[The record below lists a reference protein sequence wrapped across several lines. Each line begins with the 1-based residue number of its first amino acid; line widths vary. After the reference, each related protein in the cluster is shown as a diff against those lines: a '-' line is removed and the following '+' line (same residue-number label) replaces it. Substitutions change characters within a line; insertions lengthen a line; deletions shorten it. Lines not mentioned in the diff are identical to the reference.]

1 MKKTAQK
8 PLKKQ
13 PSVRLAKHIAPLRYA
28 ITLHPDLE
36 AHTFSGEEVV
46 TVTLSKAVREITLH
60 SLELAVMSAAVSYGK
75 LTFSAEKITYDEKA
89 ETATFHF
96 AKPIPVGKAKLTI
109 AWTGILKDNMR
120 GFYKSRYVVNGAER
134 FMATTQFEAT
144 DARRCIPCF
153 DEPAQKA
160 VFDVSL
166 VVADGKTAISNTLP
180 TQIREHSA
188 GYKVVSFAPTPKMST
203 YLLAFIV
210 GDFEAVEKRT
220 KSGVLVR
227 VLAVPGKSH
236 QAGFALE
243 TTARCLEFYEEY
255 FGIKYPLNT
264 LDMIAIPDF
273 ASLAME
279 NWGAITFR
287 EFGLLVDEENSSTNT
302 KEEVAEVIAHELA
315 HQWFGNLVTMEWWT
329 HLWLNEGFA
338 SYVPYLALEKLFPE
352 WDSWEGF
359 STYTLAGALKLDALH
374 HTHPIEVEVHHP
386 NDIGEIFDA
395 VSYLKGASVIR
406 MLAEYIGAKDFR
418 KGLSAYLKKHS
429 YANASTTDLWDAF
442 EKASGKPVKKMMAF
456 WTGTSGYPVLSAS
469 MPGKK
474 LTLTQKRFYSSVAS
488 AKKSVS
494 SAAWPIPV
502 SYVTEK
508 GESTP
513 VLMTKQA
520 LSLPLPTS
528 GWLKLN
534 AHEGSLYRVRYDAAL
549 LTALAAPI
557 RTQELP
563 YIDRLGVI
571 RDLFSLAEAGE
582 YDTTT
587 ALEFSAL
594 YKDETRYVVWAEIV
608 TGFRT
613 VANLIAG
620 QPYEKAFRA
629 YVRDILAGAAT
640 RIGWEFVSG
649 ESHND
654 MTLRPL
660 ILGAA
665 AYFGDK
671 AVIAEALARFDRR
684 AQAPIHPDLRGLV
697 YATYARQGGEKE
709 YEVLLAMYRTETLSE
724 EQNRILGALGLFTQV
739 KLLKRTLALTLTSE
753 VRLQDRNG
761 VFASVLVNTHGRA
774 LAWEFIKKNW
784 QKIGDAYGEGNHLL
798 SRLIGVLNR
807 HTTTEAYADIKKF
820 FKTHTA
826 PAAERTIEQTLEAID
841 SNIRWLKRD
850 GKKIG
855 AWLAQ

>member
-1 MKKTAQK
+1 MKKTAKK

-13 PSVRLAKHIAPLRYA
+13 PSVRLAKHVAPLRYA

-36 AHTFSGEEVV
+36 AHTFSGEE
-46 TVTLSKAVREITLH
+46 TVSLTLAKPTKELTLH
-60 SLELAVMSAAVSYGK
+60 SLELSIMSASVTYGK
-75 LTFSAEKITYDEKA
+75 VTLSPEKTTYDEKA

-96 AKPIPVGKAKLTI
+96 AQTVPAGKAKLTI
-109 AWTGILKDNMR
+109 SWTGVLSANMR
-120 GFYKSRYVVNGAER
+120 GFYKSRYVVDGAER

-180 TQIREHSA
+180 TAIKEHSA
-188 GYKVVSFAPTPKMST
+188 GFKIVSFAPTPKMST

-210 GDFEAVEKRT
+210 GDFEAVET
-220 KSGVLVR
+220 TTASGVLVR
-227 VLAVPGKSH
+227 VLTVPGKSH

-243 TTARCLEFYEEY
+243 TTVRCLEFYEEY

-287 EFGLLVDEENSSTNT
+287 EFGLLVDEANSSTNT

-429 YANASTTDLWDAF
+429 YANASTGDLWAAF

-456 WTGTSGYPVLSAS
+456 WTGTSGYPILGASVSGTKLVLS
-469 MPGKK
+469 
-474 LTLTQKRFYSSVAS
+474 QKRFYSSPVS
-488 AKKSVS
+488 AKKGATVS
-494 SAAWPIPV
+494 AWPVPV
-502 SYVTEK
+502 SYITKK
-508 GESTP
+508 GESKP
-513 VLMTKQA
+513 ELMTRKT
-520 LSLPLPTS
+520 LSLPMPAGS
-528 GWLKLN
+528 WLKLN
-534 AHEGSLYRVRYDAAL
+534 AHEGSLYRVRYDATL

-557 RTQELP
+557 RNGELP
-563 YIDRLGVI
+563 YIDRLGII

-582 YDTTT
+582 YDTPT
-587 ALEFSAL
+587 ALEFAAL
-594 YKDETRYVVWAEIV
+594 YKDETQHAVWAEVI
-608 TGFRT
+608 TGLRA
-613 VANLIAG
+613 VANLVAG

-629 YVRDILAGAAT
+629 YAREVCTGVAS
-640 RIGWEFVSG
+640 RIGWEFKKG

-654 MTLRPL
+654 TTLRPL
-660 ILGAA
+660 ALGAA
-665 AYFGDK
+665 AYFGDED
-671 AVIAEALARFDRR
+671 VIATALELFRTREKVS
-684 AQAPIHPDLRGLV
+684 IHPDLRGLV

-709 YEVLLAMYRTETLSE
+709 YEALLAMYRTETLSE
-724 EQNRILGALGLFTQV
+724 EQNRILAALGLFTQK
-739 KLLKRTLALTLTSE
+739 KLLKRTLDLTVSDE

-761 VFASVLVNTHGRA
+761 AFASVLVNPHGRA

-784 QKIGDAYGEGNHLL
+784 KKIGDAYGEGNHLL
-798 SRLIGVLNR
+798 SRLISVLNR
-807 HTTTEAYADIKKF
+807 HTTKEAYDDIKTF
-820 FKTHTA
+820 FKTHSA
-826 PAAERTIEQTLEAID
+826 PAAERAVEQTLEAID

-855 AWLAQ
+855 TWLAK